1 MTKPLLSIGIIFK
14 NEIRCLERC
23 LKSLQPLRDAL
34 PCELVMADT
43 GSDDGSREIA
53 ERYADLVF
61 DFPWINDFAAARNA
75 VIGRCSGT
83 WYMSI
88 DCDEWVDANI
98 EGFVAFLTTDEEFD
112 FASVIIRNYNSPEL
126 EQGGNYSDFL
136 AARLFRPSTGLRY
149 EGTIHEHVAYKGDLH
164 TMLIRNAVFH
174 HDGYLFQNDAAR
186 DEKQERNMVLLREKL
201 EQDPNDLILL
211 TQCYE
216 SSDGLPEQEDYLR
229 RAMAGVAEKRR
240 QWELF
245 GPVIYRYAVRYATLK
260 KLPEFEEWLQMA
272 EELFPD
278 SIFTRAEVAYYAF
291 GHYWNKDDYAKS
303 IYWGEKY
310 LQGVED
316 YEKGR
321 FDRSDILASVLNK
334 ADSHSRLSVATV
346 LASGY
351 LHEHQPEKCLRL
363 MESLKG
369 GEMNAKQAGDCVRN
383 LCNVHSHYSLDTA
396 PLLLRLWEEITQPAP
411 SRERGEERRAK
422 FLQVGAE
429 MFEGKFIRDEAGEPD
444 TVRHAYTVF
453 LPLGGHCDLGIAAEM
468 LETEDAVKLETLLG
482 KVERPGDLPGHV
494 LAHGLRCGVRFPLQG
509 RPLTIEQMDLLAGGI
524 ARERDELYD
533 LVGQTARAELP
544 DSPQGLGW
552 ARGLCMAALKVC
564 PWKEIG
570 AETGLLL
577 ARAFAQV
584 EKAYLP
590 VCYAKEMLTVENLF
604 LLPPLHRFGFYCAQ
618 AFGALDAGDGLG
630 YVRLLREG
638 LAACESARNMAEFL
652 MDNTPQLKNP
662 SKEMEALAE
671 QIRTVLAKF
680 APDDPAVAALKQSEA
695 YQKVAYLIEGMEPP
709 IMGGQPQ

>member
-23 LKSLQPLRDAL
+23 LKSLQPLREAL

-53 ERYADLVF
+53 EKYADILF

-75 VIGRCSGT
+75 VMDRCSGT

-98 EGFVAFLTTDEEFD
+98 EGFMAFLTTDRKFD
-112 FASVIIRNYNSPEL
+112 FASVIIRNYATTQL
-126 EQGGNYSDFL
+126 DKGGSYSDFL
-136 AARLFRPSTGLRY
+136 AVRLFRLSTGLRY
-149 EGTIHEHVAYKGDLH
+149 EGAIHERVNSKGDMH
-164 TMLIRNAVFH
+164 SMMIRGAVFH
-174 HDGYLFQNDAAR
+174 HDGYVYQ
-186 DEKQERNMVLLREKL
+186 DEKAYKKKQERNMAPLREHL
-201 EQDPNDLILL
+201 EWDPNDLIVL
-211 TQCYE
+211 TQCIE
-216 SSDGLPEQEDYLR
+216 SADGLPEQENYLR
-229 RAMAGVAEKRR
+229 RAMAGVDEKWS

-245 GPVIYRYAVRYATLK
+245 GPVIYRYAVRYAITK
-260 KLPEFEEWLQMA
+260 DLPELEEWIQTA
-272 EELFPD
+272 EDKFPN
-278 SIFTRAEVAYYAF
+278 SIFVRVEIAYFAF
-291 GHYWNKDDYAKS
+291 GFYWGKDDYAKS

-316 YEKGR
+316 YHAGNFNR
-321 FDRSDILASVLNK
+321 ADLLASSLYK
-334 ADSHSRLSVATV
+334 TETHSKLSVATV

-351 LHEHQPEKCLRL
+351 LHEKQPEKCLRL

-369 GEMNAKQAGDCVRN
+369 GEMNAKQVGDCVRN
-383 LCNVHSHYSLDTA
+383 LCNAHSHYSLDTA
-396 PLLLRLWEEITQPAP
+396 PLLLRLWEEINQPTP
-411 SRERGEERRAK
+411 TKERGEERRAS

-444 TVRHAYTVF
+444 AIRHAYTVF
-453 LPLGGHCDLGIAAEM
+453 LPLGEKCELGIAAEM
-468 LETEDAVKLETLLG
+468 LETEDGHSLELLLSKTEKLEN
-482 KVERPGDLPGHV
+482 LPGHV
-494 LAHGLRCGVRFPLQG
+494 LAHALRHGAQFPLRN
-509 RPLTIEQMDLLAGGI
+509 RPLTIEQMDLLAGGV
-524 ARERDELYD
+524 AREQDELYD
-533 LVGQTARAELP
+533 LVGQTTRAELL

-552 ARGLCMAALKVC
+552 VRGLCMAALKVC

-577 ARAFAQV
+577 ARAFARV

-590 VCYAKEMLTVENLF
+590 LCYAQEILNRKNLF

-618 AFGALDAGDGLG
+618 AFDALEAGDAAG

-638 LAACESARNMAEFL
+638 LETCESVKDMVEFL
-652 MDNTPQLKNP
+652 IDHTPEIKTPSQELK
-662 SKEMEALAE
+662 ALAE
-671 QIRTVLAKF
+671 QIRTILGKF
-680 APDDPAVAALKQSEA
+680 SPDDPAVAALKQSEA